1 MLQEQHNSKTSE
13 PGYRVGSVWT
23 DLFAKLS
30 GLKYQGKQILLTG
43 LVCAVLGIGYSFLKK
58 PVYLARVNF
67 VIEEN
72 KQELESISSDD
83 IDIEVMSTEEDNE
96 HCVYVKFSNFADE
109 ESAEEYAEFLAE
121 TLPLLLFETTRMQ

>member
-1 MLQEQHNSKTSE
+1 M
-13 PGYRVGSVWT
+13 
-23 DLFAKLS
+23 
-30 GLKYQGKQILLTG
+30 
-43 LVCAVLGIGYSFLKK
+43 
-58 PVYLARVNF
+58 
-67 VIEEN
+67 IEEN

>member
-1 MLQEQHNSKTSE
+1 MT
-13 PGYRVGSVWT
+13 
-23 DLFAKLS
+23 
-30 GLKYQGKQILLTG
+30 
-43 LVCAVLGIGYSFLKK
+43 
-58 PVYLARVNF
+58 
-67 VIEEN
+67 EEN
-72 KQELESISSDD
+72 NQESESISSDD

>member
-1 MLQEQHNSKTSE
+1 MT
-13 PGYRVGSVWT
+13 
-23 DLFAKLS
+23 
-30 GLKYQGKQILLTG
+30 
-43 LVCAVLGIGYSFLKK
+43 
-58 PVYLARVNF
+58 
-67 VIEEN
+67 EEN
-72 KQELESISSDD
+72 KQELISSDD